1 MEKLCCLLLASKS
14 PSSYEDIRCNEWTSI
29 RYLILLNRLRIQ
41 ESKIDLNLDLERDF
55 NNLSTKMKRRFIR
68 K

>member
-14 PSSYEDIRCNEWTSI
+14 SSSYEDIRCKEWTSI
-29 RYLILLNRLRIQ
+29 RYLILLNKLRIQ
-41 ESKIDLNLDLERDF
+41 EIKIDLNLDLERDF